1 MERFGGVGNI
11 FLVWR
16 NTNNL
21 LILLIFF
28 AGLLLLLI
36 MIILRMKGEQAA
48 LAGRSTL
55 GLAGDD
61 TGGLVVP

>member
-11 FLVWR
+11 FLVWM

-36 MIILRMKGEQAA
+36 MIILRMKVRAGTA

-61 TGGLVVP
+61 TGGL